1 MRRRELL
8 LLVGGAVTA
17 PRALRAQQKAMPVIG
32 FLASASPGPNAA
44 NLAALRQ
51 GLSEA
56 GYVEGQNVAIEYRWA
71 EGDFDRLPALA
82 ADLVGRGVDVIVTSG
97 GNFSALAAKNAT
109 SSIPIVF
116 IAGAD
121 PVEEGLVA
129 SLARPG
135 GNLTGVTLFANELWG
150 KRVELI
156 SELAPEART
165 LAKLGNP
172 KWPGTERDIAAVQEA
187 ARAKG
192 LHLRILKASTESDI
206 DAAFASVVDLKV
218 GGLLVGDPTYFGRRE
233 QIVALAARYAVPT
246 IYDFRIYV
254 AAGGLISYG
263 TSQTDTYRNV
273 GTYVGKIL
281 KGARPADLP
290 VQQPATFELVV
301 NLKTAK
307 ALGLT
312 VPPSILARAD
322 EVIE

>member
-1 MRRRELL
+1 MRRRELIL
-8 LLVGGAVTA
+8 LLSSAMTA
-17 PRALRAQQKAMPVIG
+17 ASGLRAQQKAMPVIG
-32 FLASASPGPNAA
+32 FLASASPGPNAT

-97 GNFSALAAKNAT
+97 GNSSALAAKNAT

-116 IAGAD
+116 IAGGD

-135 GNLTGVTLFANELWG
+135 GNLTGVTIFAVELLG
-150 KRVELI
+150 KQVELI

-165 LAKLGNP
+165 LAKLVNP
-172 KWPGTERDIAAVQEA
+172 NFPSAERDIRAVQEA

-192 LHLRILKASTESDI
+192 LQLRILKASTESDI
-206 DAAFASVVDLKV
+206 DAAFASLVDLKV